1 MRAGSALQIVGC
13 NNENKLIHT
22 QAMRTIDLQG
32 QGLDRY
38 MQDNFQQLPP
48 MGVDLDLTLSRF
60 RAGPGAR
67 GIVGDVCYHGEVW
80 LRLDRYQHWAAGSRL
95 FWVGLHF

>member
-48 MGVDLDLTLSRF
+48 MGVDLDLTRSRF
-60 RAGPGAR
+60 CAGLGAR
-67 GIVGDVCYHGEVW
+67 GIVGGVCYHGEVW
-80 LRLDRYQHWAAGSRL
+80 LRLD
-95 FWVGLHF
+95 

>member
-38 MQDNFQQLPP
+38 LRDNFQQLPP
-48 MGVDLDLTLSRF
+48 MGVDLDLTRSRF
-60 RAGPGAR
+60 CAGLGVR
-67 GIVGDVCYHGEVW
+67 DIVGGVCYHDEVW
-80 LRLDRYQHWAAGSRL
+80 LRLD
-95 FWVGLHF
+95 